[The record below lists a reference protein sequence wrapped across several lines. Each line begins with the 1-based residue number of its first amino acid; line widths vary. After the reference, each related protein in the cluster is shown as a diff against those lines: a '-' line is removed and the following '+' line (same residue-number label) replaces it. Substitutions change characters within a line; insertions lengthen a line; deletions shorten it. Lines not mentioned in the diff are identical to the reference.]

1 MTIDEA
7 ISHCLEV
14 AERQEISADD
24 KEMYS
29 EMLGEDYKGFEEGC
43 QECAAEHR
51 QLAEWLTDYK
61 ELKNSIGAMKLSNMK
76 EALTL
81 IRTLKAELN
90 GWREDPF
97 GIIAEVCGAA
107 TDCRR
112 CQWCEKCPFR
122 NNYGSY
128 PKDWRAE

>member
-7 ISHCLEV
+7 IAHAMEV

-43 QECAAEHR
+43 RECAAEHR

-61 ELKNSIGAMKLSNMK
+61 KSQEELAEAKRLLKLAICELGDAQDCDSCIADCSIGTDCIYKWHCSN
-76 EALTL
+76 EALKL
-81 IRTLKAELN
+81 IE
-90 GWREDPF
+90 
-97 GIIAEVCGAA
+97 
-107 TDCRR
+107 
-112 CQWCEKCPFR
+112 
-122 NNYGSY
+122 S
-128 PKDWRAE
+128 